1 VTPALHAG
9 VSRIVAATASRVRFT
24 ENGHTR
30 TDNLTIADY
39 VTEAKVQIKKAGVIP
54 GPLLNPAP

>member
-1 VTPALHAG
+1 VTPTLH
-9 VSRIVAATASRVRFT
+9 VWRI
-24 ENGHTR
+24 EDPGGHRITGEVHRERPRR

>member
-1 VTPALHAG
+1 L
-9 VSRIVAATASRVRFT
+9 RFT

-39 VTEAKVQIKKAGVIP
+39 VTEANVQIKKAGVIP
-54 GPLLNPAP
+54 GLLLNPAP